1 MVLALPVFVFLSCC
15 GTEHPSFAEPCS
27 THDIE
32 VDESEIMK
40 ETLLLIG
47 GSVFFGICFFLV
59 HAQAHKHTSIVNA
72 HPHSIF
78 DFLHFANRIMSLCPA
93 EGILFFCAF
102 SCFVEVEGRV
112 LSNFGGAS
120 IYLCVQ
126 NHSGVRQVHL
136 SRC

>member
-1 MVLALPVFVFLSCC
+1 MRGIRLCATPRRMALALPVFVFLSRC

-27 THDIE
+27 THDVE

-59 HAQAHKHTSIVNA
+59 HAQAH
-72 HPHSIF
+72 SIF

-93 EGILFFCAF
+93 EGILFFFARF
-102 SCFVEVEGRV
+102 HALWR
-112 LSNFGGAS
+112 
-120 IYLCVQ
+120 
-126 NHSGVRQVHL
+126 
-136 SRC
+136 